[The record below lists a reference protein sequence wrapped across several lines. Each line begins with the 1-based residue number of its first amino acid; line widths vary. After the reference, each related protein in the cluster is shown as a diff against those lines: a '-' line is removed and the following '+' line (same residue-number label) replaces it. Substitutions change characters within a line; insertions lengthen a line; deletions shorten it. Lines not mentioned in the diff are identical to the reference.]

1 MSNILLIVPH
11 FWDPI
16 CVPLGV
22 SSLKAYVEDEGHHVD
37 LLDFNTNNQIFKMQN
52 KYFLTV
58 LEMFP
63 YMERW
68 NIFRNGTEMLSIH
81 QLLYLNARSKTYYPD
96 LVAEVM
102 NMDGRNYSEFCER
115 LDVRLFDTIFEELY
129 AMVESLVK
137 REMQQK
143 EYEFIGCH
151 LNNSTW
157 AGTTHCLKYA
167 KKLNGRIKTIVGGP
181 GPVMGITS
189 SPHEVEDFMKKN
201 DFIDHFVIGEGEKA
215 LVKILNNEVSA
226 RIIDPVLLKSLLE
239 NSNAFIDFKKAPIP
253 DYGNLKI
260 QKYLQLSV
268 SSSRGCPFECSFCAE
283 TVFWEGFR
291 SNTAPSVYSQIDSLA
306 NKYKRSS
313 FYICDSLTNHII
325 TPLTQEIKDNNK
337 PYTLDCYLRADKIC
351 TQEERTK
358 SWREGG
364 LFRARLG
371 MESASQRILD
381 DMVKNTTPENMDKSL
396 YALSKHGILTS
407 TLWIIAYPGETENEF
422 KETLRFIKSSSR
434 QIYQSDPWLF
444 QYHPVGL
451 SKSDKINSEKGS
463 KARFSD
469 YINEILSV
477 SPYRVDEDLSQEERF
492 GRLELFTCEMEELGI
507 LNPYSITDIF
517 KAEKRF
523 SGLNSDRDSGWNPLS
538 SMTSLDS

>member
-1 MSNILLIVPH
+1 MSNTLLIVPH
-11 FWDPI
+11 FWDPV

-22 SSLKAYVEDEGHHVD
+22 SSLKSYAEREGHQVD
-37 LLDFNTNNQIFKMQN
+37 LLDFNTNDQIFKLQN

-58 LEMFP
+58 LKMFP

-81 QLLYLNARSKTYYPD
+81 QLLYLNARSKPYYPG

-102 NMDGRNYSEFCER
+102 NMDARNHSKFCEQ
-115 LDVRLFDTIFEELY
+115 LDVSVFDAIFDELY
-129 AMVESLVK
+129 SMVESVVNQ
-137 REMQQK
+137 EMQQK
-143 EYEFIGCH
+143 DYQFIGCY

-167 KKLNGRIKTIVGGP
+167 KNLNGKIKTIVGGP

-189 SPHEVEDFMKKN
+189 SPHEVKDFMKKN

-215 LVKILNNEVSA
+215 LVKILNNEISA
-226 RIIDPVLLKSLLE
+226 RIIDPVLLKPLLDDG
-239 NSNAFIDFKKAPIP
+239 NAFIDFKKAPTP
-253 DYGNLKI
+253 DYGNLNTN
-260 QKYLQLSV
+260 KYLQLSV
-268 SSSRGCPFECSFCAE
+268 SRSRGCPFECSFCAE
-283 TVFWEGFR
+283 TVFWDGFR
-291 SNTAPSVYSQIDSLA
+291 SNTASSVYNQIDGLA
-306 NKYKRSS
+306 DKYNRSS
-313 FYICDSLTNHII
+313 FYICDSLSNHII

-337 PYTLDCYLRADKIC
+337 PYTRDCYLRADKVC
-351 TQEERTK
+351 TQEKRTK
-358 SWREGG
+358 LWREGG

-381 DMVKNTTPENMDKSL
+381 DMVKNTTPENMEMSL

-422 KETLRFIKSSSR
+422 KETLKFIKDSSGH
-434 QIYQSDPWLF
+434 IYQSDAWLF
-444 QYHPVGL
+444 QYHPIGL
-451 SKSDKINSEKGS
+451 SKSDKISSEKES

-469 YINEILSV
+469 HINEILSV
-477 SPYRVDEDLSQEERF
+477 SPYHVDQDLSQEERF
-492 GRLELFTCEMEELGI
+492 GRLEQFTCEMEGLGI
-507 LNPYSITDIF
+507 PNPYSITDIL

-523 SGLNSDRDSGWNPLS
+523 SGLNSGKNSGWDPFS
-538 SMTSLDS
+538 SMKNLVS

>member
-1 MSNILLIVPH
+1 MSNTLLIVPH
-11 FWDPI
+11 FWDPV

-22 SSLKAYVEDEGHHVD
+22 SSLKSYAEREGHQVD
-37 LLDFNTNNQIFKMQN
+37 LLDFNTNDQIFKLQN

-58 LEMFP
+58 LKMFP

-81 QLLYLNARSKTYYPD
+81 QLLYLNARSKPYYPG

-102 NMDGRNYSEFCER
+102 NMDARNHSKFCEQ
-115 LDVRLFDTIFEELY
+115 LDVSVFDAIFDELY
-129 AMVESLVK
+129 SMVESVVNQ
-137 REMQQK
+137 EMQQK
-143 EYEFIGCH
+143 DYQFIGCY

-167 KKLNGRIKTIVGGP
+167 KNLNGKIKTIVGGP

-189 SPHEVEDFMKKN
+189 SPHEVKDFMKKN

-215 LVKILNNEVSA
+215 LVKILNNEISA
-226 RIIDPVLLKSLLE
+226 RIIDPVLLKPLLDDG
-239 NSNAFIDFKKAPIP
+239 NAFIDFKKAPTP
-253 DYGNLKI
+253 DYGNLNTN
-260 QKYLQLSV
+260 KYLQLSV

-283 TVFWEGFR
+283 TVFCDGFR
-291 SNTAPSVYSQIDSLA
+291 SNTASSVYNQIDGLA
-306 NKYKRSS
+306 DKYNRSS
-313 FYICDSLTNHII
+313 FYICDSLSNHII

-337 PYTLDCYLRADKIC
+337 PYTLDCYLRADKVC
-351 TQEERTK
+351 TQEKRTK
-358 SWREGG
+358 LWREGG

-381 DMVKNTTPENMDKSL
+381 DMVKNTTPENMEMSL

-422 KETLRFIKSSSR
+422 KETLKFIKDSSTH
-434 QIYQSDPWLF
+434 IYQSDPWLF
-444 QYHPVGL
+444 QYHPIGL
-451 SKSDKINSEKGS
+451 SKSDKISSEKES

-469 YINEILSV
+469 HINEILSV
-477 SPYRVDEDLSQEERF
+477 SPYHVDQDLSQEERF
-492 GRLELFTCEMEELGI
+492 GRLEQFTCEMEGLGI
-507 LNPYSITDIF
+507 PNPYSITDIL

-523 SGLNSDRDSGWNPLS
+523 SGLNSGKNSGWDPFS
-538 SMTSLDS
+538 SMKNLVS